1 VDHGIVPVV
10 KAAVSVEPPSP
21 RAVPGLPRT
30 GRREGVSSG
39 LVTAECVHD
48 SINSKANVERLAFSF
63 SKELEVTSTGVRL

>member
-10 KAAVSVEPPSP
+10 KAVVSVEPPSP

-39 LVTAECVHD
+39 LITAECVHV
-48 SINSKANVERLAFSF
+48 SINSKVNVERLVFSF
-63 SKELEVTSTGVRL
+63 SKELGVNSTGARL